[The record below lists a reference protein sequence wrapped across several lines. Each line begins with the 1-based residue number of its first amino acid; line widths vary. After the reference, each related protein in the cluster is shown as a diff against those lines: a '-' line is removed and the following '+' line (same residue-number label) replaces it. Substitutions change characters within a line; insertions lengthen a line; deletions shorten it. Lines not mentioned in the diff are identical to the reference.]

1 MYVGICI
8 YIYIY
13 THIVYMYRYM
23 YRYMFAHRYGCIY
36 IYIYIYVCILGRG
49 VHHGVV
55 LPRETILKTGSV
67 VNTCCKY
74 IKECNRFKNIIQN
87 YKEY

>member
-1 MYVGICI
+1 MYICIDICIGICL
-8 YIYIY
+8 
-13 THIVYMYRYM
+13 HIDMDV
-23 YRYMFAHRYGCIY
+23 
-36 IYIYIYVCILGRG
+36 YIYIYVCILGRG

-74 IKECNRFKNIIQN
+74 IKECNRFKNIIQK